1 MAIRDGR
8 LRRSLNEA
16 FKRVNQS
23 IQFDWKLY
31 REDIRG
37 SMAYARALEKRGI
50 ITGDELRDIVN
61 GLREIEREIEG
72 GKFRF
77 KVEDED
83 IHMNIERRL
92 FEIIGHPAQK
102 LHTGRSRNEQIVL
115 DERLYIMDMVEKI
128 NGKLETLF
136 HALVQ
141 KAKLCLSTIV
151 PSFTHLRQAQVVSLA
166 HIFLAYYHA
175 LRREKERFSD
185 YEKRLKVLPLGSG
198 AVAGSA
204 IGLDRDFLRDELGFS
219 SISRNSIDAVSTRDF
234 IGEFEFICASLM
246 VTFSR
251 ISEDIILF
259 STDEFG
265 YYSLPDEL
273 TTTSSLMPQKK
284 NPDSL
289 ELIRGKTGRVVGN
302 LMSYFTMMK
311 GLPYTYNRDMQE
323 DKEPL
328 FDTAETILAVVD
340 LMTEIIKGL
349 IINYE
354 RINKALDQSKGM
366 LFATDLA
373 DYLVEKGVPF
383 RKAHQ
388 VVGRI
393 VRYVEQK
400 NISFQLIPI
409 GEYRKF
415 CPDFDEDVYKVFDY
429 LRSVNRHDVE
439 GGTALKRVAEEITR
453 IEEELKH

>member
-1 MAIRDGR
+1 VAIRDGR
-8 LRRSLNEA
+8 LKRSLNEA

-37 SMAYARALEKRGI
+37 SMAYAGALAKRGI
-50 ITGDELRDIVN
+50 ITGDELRDIVD
-61 GLREIEREIEG
+61 GLRGIEKEIEG

-77 KVEDED
+77 RVEDED

-92 FEIIGHPAQK
+92 FEIIGPPAQK

-115 DERLYIMDMVEKI
+115 DERLYIMDVLEKI
-128 NGKLETLF
+128 NGKLEGLF

-175 LRREKERFSD
+175 LRRERERFSD
-185 YEKRLKVLPLGSG
+185 YEKRLKVLPLGSS

-204 IGLDRDFLRDELGFS
+204 IGVDRDFLRDELGFS
-219 SISRNSIDAVSTRDF
+219 SLSRNSIDAVSTRDF

-284 NPDSL
+284 NPDPL

-302 LMSYFTMMK
+302 LVSFLTMMK

-328 FDTAETILAVVD
+328 FDTAETILDVID
-340 LMTEIIKGL
+340 LMAEVIKGL
-349 IINYE
+349 VINYE

-393 VRYVEQK
+393 VRYAEQK

-409 GEYRKF
+409 GEYRRF
-415 CPDFDEDVYKVFDY
+415 CPDFDEDVYKIFDY

-453 IEEELKH
+453 IEEELRH

>member
-1 MAIRDGR
+1 MAIRNGR

-23 IQFDWKLY
+23 IQFDRKLY

-37 SMAYARALEKRGI
+37 SVAYARALAKRGI
-50 ITGDELRDIVN
+50 ITGDELKDIVD
-61 GLREIEREIEG
+61 GLREIEREIQG

-77 KVEDED
+77 REEDED

-92 FEIIGHPAQK
+92 SEIIGPPAQK

-115 DERLYIMDMVEKI
+115 DERLYIMGVIKKI
-128 NGKLETLF
+128 NEKLEGLF
-136 HALVQ
+136 YALVQ

-151 PSFTHLRQAQVVSLA
+151 PSYTHLRQAQVVSLA

-185 YEKRLKVLPLGSG
+185 YEKRLKILPLGSG

-204 IGLDRDFLRDELGFS
+204 IGIDRDFLRDELGFS
-219 SISRNSIDAVSTRDF
+219 SLSRNSIDAISTRDF

-246 VTFSR
+246 VAFSR
-251 ISEDIILF
+251 MAEDIILF
-259 STDEFG
+259 STEEFG

-273 TTTSSLMPQKK
+273 TTTSSLMPHKK

-302 LMSYFTMMK
+302 LVSFFTMMK

-323 DKEPL
+323 DKEAL
-328 FDTAETILAVVD
+328 FDTAETTIDVTD
-340 LMTEIIKGL
+340 LMTEVVKGL
-349 IINYE
+349 VINYE

-388 VVGRI
+388 IVGRI
-393 VRYVEQK
+393 VRYAEQK

-409 GEYRKF
+409 GEYRRF

-429 LRSVNRHDVE
+429 IRSVNRHDVE

-453 IEEELKH
+453 IEEELRS

>member
-1 MAIRDGR
+1 MAIRNGR

-31 REDIRG
+31 REDILG
-37 SMAYARALEKRGI
+37 SVAYARALAKRGI
-50 ITGDELRDIVN
+50 ITGDELRDIVD
-61 GLREIEREIEG
+61 GLREIEREIQG
-72 GKFRF
+72 DKFRF
-77 KVEDED
+77 REEDED

-92 FEIIGHPAQK
+92 SEIIGPPAQK

-115 DERLYIMDMVEKI
+115 DERLYIMGVLKKI
-128 NGKLETLF
+128 NEKLEGLF
-136 HALVQ
+136 YALIQ
-141 KAKLCLSTIV
+141 KAKLCLSTII
-151 PSFTHLRQAQVVSLA
+151 PSYTHLRQAQVVSLA

-185 YEKRLKVLPLGSG
+185 YEKRLKILPLGSG

-204 IGLDRDFLRDELGFS
+204 IGIDRDFLRDELGFS
-219 SISRNSIDAVSTRDF
+219 SLSRNSIDAISTRDF

-246 VTFSR
+246 VAFSR
-251 ISEDIILF
+251 IAEDIILF
-259 STDEFG
+259 STEEFG

-273 TTTSSLMPQKK
+273 TTTSSLMPHKK

-289 ELIRGKTGRVVGN
+289 ELIRGKAGRVVGN
-302 LMSYFTMMK
+302 LVSFFTMMK

-323 DKEPL
+323 DKEAL
-328 FDTAETILAVVD
+328 FDTAETTINVAE
-340 LMTEIIKGL
+340 LMTEVVKGL
-349 IINYE
+349 VINYE

-393 VRYVEQK
+393 VRYAEQK

-409 GEYRKF
+409 REYRRF

-453 IEEELKH
+453 IEEELRR